1 MSLKLIGVLGGAFD
15 PIHYG
20 HIKLA
25 KAWQDVATLS
35 KVLFIPSGLAPHKN
49 IVLEN
54 KHRVEMLNLALNPYT
69 NFFTDDREI
78 KKNQS
83 DLKPSYTI
91 ETLQSLIIEKK
102 EDQAFCFLMGSD
114 AFLKLESW
122 HLWNELFN
130 YCHILIVERR
140 ESPILEDQLTSALKK
155 EWSERL
161 TQNIEDLRGSSF
173 GLIMTKKFEYIDISS
188 SKFETL
194 FIQIKVLRI
203 FYQQPL
209 LTILIF
215 TDFIVKLIY
224 IDKF

>member
-78 KKNQS
+78 KKNQN

-102 EDQAFCFLMGSD
+102 KDQAFCFLMGSD
-114 AFLKLESW
+114 AFLNLESW

-140 ESPILEDQLTSALKK
+140 ESPIIVDQLTSALKK
-155 EWSERL
+155 EWSERI
-161 TQNIEDLRGSSF
+161 TQNIEDLRGSSY

-188 SKFETL
+188 S
-194 FIQIKVLRI
+194 QIRDAIYSNKNLTD
-203 FYQQPL
+203 L
-209 LTILIF
+209 LPAAVA
-215 TDFIVKLIY
+215 DY
-224 IDKF
+224 INLHGLYR

>member
-102 EDQAFCFLMGSD
+102 DNQAFCFLMGSD
-114 AFLKLESW
+114 AFLNLESW

-140 ESPILEDQLTSALKK
+140 ESPIIVDQLTSALKK

-161 TQNIEDLRGSSF
+161 TQNIEDLRGSSY

-188 SKFETL
+188 S
-194 FIQIKVLRI
+194 QIRDAIYSNKNLTN
-203 FYQQPL
+203 L
-209 LTILIF
+209 LPAAVA
-215 TDFIVKLIY
+215 DY
-224 IDKF
+224 INLHGLYR

>member
-78 KKNQS
+78 KKNQN

-114 AFLKLESW
+114 AFLNLESW

-140 ESPILEDQLTSALKK
+140 ESPIIVDQLTSALKK
-155 EWSERL
+155 EWGERI
-161 TQNIEDLRGSSF
+161 TQNIEDLRGSSY

-188 SKFETL
+188 S
-194 FIQIKVLRI
+194 QIRDAIYSNKNLTN
-203 FYQQPL
+203 L
-209 LTILIF
+209 LPAAVA
-215 TDFIVKLIY
+215 DY
-224 IDKF
+224 INLHGLYR

>member
-54 KHRVEMLNLALNPYT
+54 KHRVEMLNLALNPYS

-102 EDQAFCFLMGSD
+102 KDQAFCFLMGSD
-114 AFLKLESW
+114 AFLNLESW

-140 ESPILEDQLTSALKK
+140 ESPIIVDQLTSALKK
-155 EWSERL
+155 EWSERI
-161 TQNIEDLRGSSF
+161 TQNIEDLRGSSY

-188 SKFETL
+188 S
-194 FIQIKVLRI
+194 QIRDAIYSNKNL
-203 FYQQPL
+203 
-209 LTILIF
+209 
-215 TDFIVKLIY
+215 TDFLPAAVADY
-224 IDKF
+224 INLHGLYR

>member
-78 KKNQS
+78 KKNQN

-102 EDQAFCFLMGSD
+102 EDQAFCFLIGSD

-140 ESPILEDQLTSALKK
+140 ESPIIVDQLTSALKK
-155 EWSERL
+155 EWGERI
-161 TQNIEDLRGSSF
+161 TQNIEDLRGSSY

-188 SKFETL
+188 S
-194 FIQIKVLRI
+194 QIRDAIYSNKNLTN
-203 FYQQPL
+203 L
-209 LTILIF
+209 LPAAVA
-215 TDFIVKLIY
+215 DY
-224 IDKF
+224 INLHGLYR

>member
-78 KKNQS
+78 KKNQN

-114 AFLKLESW
+114 AFLNLESW

-140 ESPILEDQLTSALKK
+140 KSPIIVDQLTSALKK

-161 TQNIEDLRGSSF
+161 TQNIEDLRGSSY

-188 SKFETL
+188 S
-194 FIQIKVLRI
+194 QIRDAIYSNKNLTN
-203 FYQQPL
+203 L
-209 LTILIF
+209 LPAAVA
-215 TDFIVKLIY
+215 DY
-224 IDKF
+224 INLHGLYR

>member
-1 MSLKLIGVLGGAFD
+1 MSLKLIGVFGGAFD

-20 HIKLA
+20 HVKLA
-25 KAWQDVATLS
+25 KAWQDLASLS

-54 KHRVEMLNLALNPYT
+54 KHRIEMLNLALNPYT

-78 KKNQS
+78 KKSQN

-91 ETLQSLIIEKK
+91 ETLQSLAIEKK

-122 HLWNELFN
+122 HLWNELFK
-130 YCHILIVERR
+130 YCHILIMERR
-140 ESPILEDQLTSALKK
+140 ESPILVDQLTSALKK

-161 TQNIEDLRGSSF
+161 TQNVEDLRRSSH
-173 GLIMTKKFEYIDISS
+173 GLIMAKQFEYIDISS
-188 SKFETL
+188 S
-194 FIQIKVLRI
+194 QIREAIYSNKN
-203 FYQQPL
+203 L
-209 LTILIF
+209 LNFLPAAVADYINLH
-215 TDFIVKLIY
+215 KLY
-224 IDKF
+224 R

>member
-25 KAWQDVATLS
+25 IAWHDVATLS

-130 YCHILIVERR
+130 YCHILIIERR
-140 ESPILEDQLTSALKK
+140 ESPIIVDQLTSDLKK

-188 SKFETL
+188 S
-194 FIQIKVLRI
+194 QIRDAIYSNKNLTN
-203 FYQQPL
+203 L
-209 LTILIF
+209 LPAAVA
-215 TDFIVKLIY
+215 DY
-224 IDKF
+224 INLHGLYR

>member
-54 KHRVEMLNLALNPYT
+54 KHRVEMLNLALNPYS

-78 KKNQS
+78 KKNQN

-114 AFLKLESW
+114 AFLNLESW
-122 HLWNELFN
+122 YLWNELFN

-140 ESPILEDQLTSALKK
+140 ESPIIVDQLTSALKK

-161 TQNIEDLRGSSF
+161 TQNIEDLRGSSY

-188 SKFETL
+188 S
-194 FIQIKVLRI
+194 QIRDAIYSNKNLTD
-203 FYQQPL
+203 L
-209 LTILIF
+209 LPTAVA
-215 TDFIVKLIY
+215 DY
-224 IDKF
+224 INLHGLYR

>member
-78 KKNQS
+78 KKNQN

-114 AFLKLESW
+114 AFLNLESW

-140 ESPILEDQLTSALKK
+140 ESPIIVDQLTSALKK
-155 EWSERL
+155 EWGERI
-161 TQNIEDLRGSSF
+161 TQNIEDLRGSSY

-188 SKFETL
+188 S
-194 FIQIKVLRI
+194 QIRDAIYSNKSLTN
-203 FYQQPL
+203 L
-209 LTILIF
+209 LPAA
-215 TDFIVKLIY
+215 VANY
-224 IDKF
+224 INLHGLYR

>member
-102 EDQAFCFLMGSD
+102 DNQAFCFLMGSD
-114 AFLKLESW
+114 AFLNLESW

-161 TQNIEDLRGSSF
+161 TQNIEDLRGSSY

-188 SKFETL
+188 S
-194 FIQIKVLRI
+194 QIRDAIYSNKNLTN
-203 FYQQPL
+203 L
-209 LTILIF
+209 LPAAVA
-215 TDFIVKLIY
+215 DY
-224 IDKF
+224 INLHGLYR

>member
-140 ESPILEDQLTSALKK
+140 ESPIIVDQLTSALKK

-161 TQNIEDLRGSSF
+161 TQNIEDLRGSSY

-188 SKFETL
+188 S
-194 FIQIKVLRI
+194 QIRDAIYSNKNLTN
-203 FYQQPL
+203 L
-209 LTILIF
+209 LPAAVA
-215 TDFIVKLIY
+215 DY
-224 IDKF
+224 INLHGLYR

>member
-25 KAWQDVATLS
+25 KAWQDIATLS
-35 KVLFIPSGLAPHKN
+35 KVLFIPTGLAPHKN

-54 KHRVEMLNLALNPYT
+54 KHRLKMLNLALNRYT

-140 ESPILEDQLTSALKK
+140 ESPIIVDQLTSALKK
-155 EWSERL
+155 EWRERI
-161 TQNIEDLRGSSF
+161 TQNIEDLRGSSY

-188 SKFETL
+188 S
-194 FIQIKVLRI
+194 QIRDAIYSNKNLTD
-203 FYQQPL
+203 L
-209 LTILIF
+209 LPTAVA
-215 TDFIVKLIY
+215 DY
-224 IDKF
+224 INLHGLYR

>member
-1 MSLKLIGVLGGAFD
+1 
-15 PIHYG
+15 
-20 HIKLA
+20 
-25 KAWQDVATLS
+25 
-35 KVLFIPSGLAPHKN
+35 VLFIPSGLAPHKN

-140 ESPILEDQLTSALKK
+140 ESPIIVDQLTSDLKK

-188 SKFETL
+188 S
-194 FIQIKVLRI
+194 QIRDAIYSNKNLTN
-203 FYQQPL
+203 L
-209 LTILIF
+209 LPAAVA
-215 TDFIVKLIY
+215 DY
-224 IDKF
+224 INLHGLYR

>member
-78 KKNQS
+78 KKNQN

-114 AFLKLESW
+114 AFLNLESW

-140 ESPILEDQLTSALKK
+140 ESPIIVDQLTSALKK
-155 EWSERL
+155 EWRERI
-161 TQNIEDLRGSSF
+161 TQNIEDLRGSSY

-188 SKFETL
+188 S
-194 FIQIKVLRI
+194 QIRDAIYSNKNLTD
-203 FYQQPL
+203 L
-209 LTILIF
+209 LPAAVA
-215 TDFIVKLIY
+215 DY
-224 IDKF
+224 INLHGLYR

>member
-1 MSLKLIGVLGGAFD
+1 MKLIGVLGGAFD

-78 KKNQS
+78 KKNQN

-114 AFLKLESW
+114 AFLNLESW

-140 ESPILEDQLTSALKK
+140 ESPIIVDQLTSALKK
-155 EWSERL
+155 EWSERI
-161 TQNIEDLRGSSF
+161 TQNIEDLRGSSY

-188 SKFETL
+188 S
-194 FIQIKVLRI
+194 QIRDAIYSNKNL
-203 FYQQPL
+203 
-209 LTILIF
+209 
-215 TDFIVKLIY
+215 TDFLPAAVADY
-224 IDKF
+224 INLHGLYR

>member
-78 KKNQS
+78 KKNQN

-114 AFLKLESW
+114 AFLNLESW

-140 ESPILEDQLTSALKK
+140 ESPIIVDQLTSALKK
-155 EWSERL
+155 EWGERI
-161 TQNIEDLRGSSF
+161 TQNIEDLRGSSY

-188 SKFETL
+188 S
-194 FIQIKVLRI
+194 QIRDAIYSNKNLTD
-203 FYQQPL
+203 L
-209 LTILIF
+209 LPTAVA
-215 TDFIVKLIY
+215 DY
-224 IDKF
+224 INLHGLYR